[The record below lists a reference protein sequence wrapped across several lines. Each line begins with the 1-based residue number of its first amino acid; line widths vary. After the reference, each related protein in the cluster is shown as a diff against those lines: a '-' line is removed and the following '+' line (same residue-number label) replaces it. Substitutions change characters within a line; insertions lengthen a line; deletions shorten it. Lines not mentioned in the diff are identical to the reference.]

1 MTLDS
6 GRREWHNHPSMR
18 LEELRLPHPS
28 PRRLAFGVA
37 FLCMA
42 ALVSAASQA
51 SELLADT
58 GSRLAYVDP
67 GSGSFI
73 LQALVASLAGAAVAI
88 NAYWSKIKRIFGRGA
103 PEQDVDAK
111 DETPSDD

>member
-28 PRRLAFGVA
+28 LRRLAFGVA
-37 FLCMA
+37 FLCVA
-42 ALVSAASQA
+42 ASVPGGSQA
-51 SELLADT
+51 SDLLADT
-58 GSRLAYVDP
+58 GSQLAYVDP

-73 LQALVASLAGAAVAI
+73 LQALVATLAGAAVAI
-88 NAYWSKIKRIFGRGA
+88 NAYWSKIKRVFGRGA